1 MNTASAQN
9 SHPQPGKCTSAD
21 PQKDPLQGHKIH
33 KGSEQLQSGHD
44 NPSQGASRR
53 EVLVFRHLAFEDLGA
68 WEETFSQLGF
78 RVAYVDMGVDPLDEN
93 RVMNAALLIVLGG
106 PIGVHDKELY
116 PFLADEERAIKR
128 RMSQKAP
135 IIGICLGAQLMAL
148 AAGGEV
154 KPAGSG
160 LGGSPGAM
168 EIEFS
173 PLNVTEDG
181 AQSPMKTLA
190 GVDVLHWPGDCFS
203 TPPGAVNLANT
214 PGYPNQAFAIGTW
227 ALGLQFHPEFDS
239 SAVEKWLIGHTSD
252 LRAHGVDIVS
262 LRRDAANNGQALRS
276 ASTVMMTE
284 WLRRAGLVE

>member
-53 EVLVFRHLAFEDLGA
+53 EVLVFRHLAFEDLGT

-78 RVAYVDMGVDPLDEN
+78 CVAYVDMGADPLDEN

-116 PFLADEERAIKR
+116 PFLADEESTIKR
-128 RMSQKAP
+128 RMSQESP

-148 AAGGEV
+148 AAGGAV

-168 EIEFS
+168 EIGFS

-181 AQSPMKTLA
+181 
-190 GVDVLHWPGDCFS
+190 
-203 TPPGAVNLANT
+203 
-214 PGYPNQAFAIGTW
+214 
-227 ALGLQFHPEFDS
+227 
-239 SAVEKWLIGHTSD
+239 
-252 LRAHGVDIVS
+252 
-262 LRRDAANNGQALRS
+262 
-276 ASTVMMTE
+276 
-284 WLRRAGLVE
+284 

>member
-9 SHPQPGKCTSAD
+9 FYPESGECTSAD

-33 KGSEQLQSGHD
+33 KGSEQLQSTHD
-44 NPSQGASRR
+44 DPSHGASPR
-53 EVLVFRHLAFEDLGA
+53 EVLVLRHLAFEDLGT
-68 WEETFSQLGF
+68 WEETLSQLGF
-78 RVAYVDMGVDPLDEN
+78 RVSYIEMGVDPLNET
-93 RVMNAALLIVLGG
+93 RAMNAALLIVLGG

-116 PFLADEERAIKR
+116 PFLVDEERAIKR
-128 RMSQKAP
+128 RMSQEAP

-148 AAGGEV
+148 AAGGEG

-168 EIEFS
+168 EIGFS

-181 AQSPMKTLA
+181 AQSPLKALA
-190 GVDVLHWPGDCFS
+190 GVDVLHWHGDCFS

-214 PGYPNQAFAIGTW
+214 PGYPNQAFAVDAW

-252 LRAHGVDIVS
+252 LRAQGVDIVS
-262 LRRDAANNGQALRS
+262 LRRDAANKGQALRS
-276 ASTVMMTE
+276 ASIVMMTE